1 MQKKVSMS
9 KGLLALNIVLLALVA
24 VLFYLHFSG
33 RKKGDM
39 PARTGI
45 ADSAAVE
52 QKFRIAYF
60 DMDSVENNFTLAK
73 EMQTELMRKDENIAA
88 EMNRMQSSYQ
98 QKFQKLQQEGPMMT
112 QAQGEAAQKDLYQME
127 QNIKSRKMQ
136 LDQEYQSYY
145 MGKQQEIISLIKKFC
160 EEFNKDKK
168 YSLIIANEPGL
179 IYYKDTSFNIT
190 PLLLK
195 GLNEMYSKQ
204 KKKQP

>member
-1 MQKKVSMS
+1 MS
-9 KGLLALNIVLLALVA
+9 KSLLALNIVLLALVA
-24 VLFYLHFSG
+24 VLFYLHFSV

-39 PARTGI
+39 PARNSTS
-45 ADSAAVE
+45 DSAAVE

-168 YSLIIANEPGL
+168 YSLIISNEPGL

-190 PLLLK
+190 PELLK

>member
-1 MQKKVSMS
+1 MS
-9 KGLLALNIVLLALVA
+9 KGLLVLNIVLLALVA
-24 VLFYLHFSG
+24 VLFYLHFSRG
-33 RKKGDM
+33 KKENV
-39 PARTGI
+39 PVKAIIT
-45 ADSAAVE
+45 DSAAAE

-60 DMDSVENNFTLAK
+60 DMDSVENNFALAK

-98 QKFQKLQQEGPMMT
+98 QKFQKLQQEGPTMT
-112 QAQGEAAQKDLYQME
+112 QTQGEAAQRDLYQME

-190 PLLLK
+190 PDLLK